1 MTGAAVGNVGTGPYE
16 SGIVAIMFP
25 ESDRGNVN
33 LKQTGPLRSQRVFQA
48 YRAVGSDEALGTI
61 ADPSDAV

>member
-1 MTGAAVGNVGTGPYE
+1 
-16 SGIVAIMFP
+16 MFP

-33 LKQTGPLRSQRVFQA
+33 LKQTGPLRSQRAFQA